1 MDDADR
7 KELPMIISHGT
18 PGDSRTLQRHLPEL
32 QIDIKRKG
40 DKPMKKNPGR
50 KERRNVER
58 SNRRREAR
66 EKQKLNEKAQ
76 RMGLKSYRDME
87 EK

>member
-1 MDDADR
+1 
-7 KELPMIISHGT
+7 
-18 PGDSRTLQRHLPEL
+18 
-32 QIDIKRKG
+32 
-40 DKPMKKNPGR
+40 MKKNPGR